1 MFNIN
6 NVQKL
11 KRAVH
16 SYKTT
21 NSRTSQNYRLNHHID
36 KNIVAKNNYPILKS
50 INTNIYDLNN
60 VNTNKKFHICIYKI
74 THFRDTVL
82 LNTNKYLEYLLYNN
96 TGSYIF
102 PHFKLQ
108 PGENLNIKINKFLKK
123 LHIKQ
128 YISDCIGY
136 YKVLNGDYYLFFEG
150 ITLNSIKEDDYYSW
164 ATMDD
169 ICNVKKILRTPVSSD
184 VTKLFYT
191 NYNLIHI
198 LDNDGERIETPK
210 TVYKPKHKKKMFE
223 LLGTNIN
230 SFLGPYYYFYTDDIV
245 NDYTGEIEKYR
256 VFTGKIKIIHHHYG
270 ELDEYS
276 KLLKKQQNLTINS
289 KSIDKDDKEV
299 QEIKKSWPEIYDT
312 LMIGK
317 IQSKSN
323 GKFLN
328 KYPIIVSKSREQ
340 NIFISSYTI

>member
-1 MFNIN
+1 MFNFN

-21 NSRTSQNYRLNHHID
+21 NNRTSQNYRINHHTD

-74 THFRDTVL
+74 THFRDTIL
-82 LNTNKYLEYLLYNN
+82 LTTNKYLEYLLYKN
-96 TGSYIF
+96 TDNYIF
-102 PHFKLQ
+102 PYFNLG
-108 PGENLNIKINKFLKK
+108 PGENLNIKMNKFLKK
-123 LHIKQ
+123 LRVKQ

-136 YKVLNGDYYLFFEG
+136 YKLLNGGYYLFFED
-150 ITLNSIKEDDYYSW
+150 IRSNPIKEDDYYSW

-169 ICNVKKILRTPVSSD
+169 ICNIKKILKTPISPH

-191 NYNLIHI
+191 NYNLLHI
-198 LDNDGERIETPK
+198 LDSDGYKIETPK
-210 TVYKPKHKKKMFE
+210 TVYKIENKKKLSE
-223 LLGTNIN
+223 LLGTNTGI
-230 SFLGPYYYFYTDDIV
+230 FAGPYNYFYTHDIV
-245 NDYTGEIEKYR
+245 DNYTGEIEKYR
-256 VFTGKIKIIHHHYG
+256 VFSGKIKIIHHHYG

-276 KLLKKQQNLTINS
+276 KLLKKQKYLTINS
-289 KSIDKDDKEV
+289 KSIDDNDKEV
-299 QEIKKSWPEIYDT
+299 EEIKKSWPEIYDT

-317 IQSKSN
+317 IKSKTN
-323 GKFLN
+323 RDFLN
-328 KYPIIVSKSREQ
+328 KYPIIITKSREQ